1 MVRLNTAHTLKA
13 LMGLGF
19 ALWMG
24 VAWAATSKGD
34 GKESEPV
41 ATNETYIAQWQGEAL
56 RQMEKYGIPA
66 SITLAQGIWK
76 VAMG

>member
-1 MVRLNTAHTLKA
+1 MVQLNTAHTLKA

-34 GKESEPV
+34 GDGSEPV
-41 ATNETYIAQWQGEAL
+41 ATNETYIVQW
-56 RQMEKYGIPA
+56 
-66 SITLAQGIWK
+66 
-76 VAMG
+76 